1 MDSATNQLNQTLRRA
16 RLRYE
21 WTRARRAVLG
31 FLPVFV
37 LVAVACALG
46 DRPWWAL
53 LFGLLLF
60 MAGVVALSYGRGA
73 RRAVLPGL
81 AAGMAPLVLVLL
93 ARHVGHVCGG
103 AECTSLCLQAC
114 VVGGAIAGLAVG
126 FTKGARTAGAA
137 FWVAASFVAV
147 LTGAMAC
154 ARLGI
159 SGIVGLVSG
168 YLVGLLPGLI
178 RRARRS

>member
-1 MDSATNQLNQTLRRA
+1 
-16 RLRYE
+16 
-21 WTRARRAVLG
+21 VLG

-37 LVAVACALG
+37 LVGVACALG

-53 LFGLLLF
+53 AFGVGLFA
-60 MAGVVALSYGRGA
+60 AGVWALSYGRDA

-126 FTKGARTAGAA
+126 FTKAARSAGAA

-159 SGIVGLVSG
+159 SGILGLVLG
-168 YLVGLLPGLI
+168 YLVGLLPGLV
-178 RRARRS
+178 RRVRGS